1 MAGIE
6 AAVASAGKAIAERAL
21 REWLA
26 VRAGDRDR
34 KADLTELIRV
44 SFRDR
49 IVRRKLEHQI
59 NGVALAV
66 EDRLCD
72 LLEQEFRGLDA
83 NARSAV
89 LAEVVDAL
97 QAADLSDTALMAA
110 DADPTVLAE
119 RIMAAM
125 PAPKL
130 GEAED
135 RLFAILLAECVECLV
150 GLVREL
156 PQFLP
161 RAAAESL
168 TRLSGLAESMER
180 LLARMPVRSLEA
192 PEGSQDD
199 ALFEHRY
206 LAFVSRTL
214 DEVELFGVRVESF
227 RPRTS
232 LSVAYISLSVSTEE
246 ERTRRRPGPLEFASL
261 TDRVEPDDNTLRI
274 EAALSRSRLT
284 LVRGEAGSGK
294 STLLRWLAVT
304 AARGGFTGDLADWNG
319 CVPFVIKLRSHSEGR
334 FPPPES
340 FLNDMAR
347 EVAGQMPR
355 GWVERVLAS
364 GRGLLLVDGVDELLV
379 RHRSAVRQ
387 WLTRLLGIYPAL
399 RVVVTSRPP
408 AAEATW
414 LADEGFTSVLLEPM
428 APEDLRELIRQ
439 WHIAMRDCPSLPCR
453 PDELE
458 EYEGVLLARLE
469 SSPHLRILASTPLLA
484 AMLCALNLDRRRHLP
499 RSRMGLYEAVLS
511 MLLERRDAERGV
523 EDEVTLDPE
532 QKIWILRDLAW
543 RLVSLGRSELS
554 KATARKRIEQKL
566 RVMTRMP
573 YTAEAVLEHLLRRSG
588 VLREPVPGRVDF
600 VHRTVQEYLA
610 AGQLVDDEDVE
621 LAVERAH
628 LDQWREVVVM
638 TAGHATGGLR
648 RELLERLLNRADRSG
663 RHAHRLRLLVAS
675 CLETIQ
681 EIPLDLRD
689 RVEACL
695 ESVIPPRD
703 EEEARLLA
711 AVGDEVLNR
720 LPDDLSH
727 LTEHQASM
735 VVRTTWLINGSRA
748 LAKLARHAKDGRPLV
763 ERQLLAGWKY
773 FDAVRY
779 ADQVLAQA
787 PLLDRVHLDSPRL
800 LRGLPHV
807 RKVRSLSI
815 TRCPVHDLSFLRG
828 KSALRE
834 LEILEAE
841 FPRLTEVGELTNL
854 EALGIGA
861 PSPRL
866 LDLTPLQRLRG
877 LESLWLDDV
886 LSADGLHYLD
896 EITRLAELSLGFSEW
911 PDDPVDLGP
920 ISRQHSL
927 EKLTLAGVGQPIDPK
942 MLPPKIRSLGLITVG
957 GVTGGLEAIAD
968 RSPDLSRLWVI
979 DVPGRFDLTELSR
992 LSLHT
997 LQLKDLTDI
1006 TGFDALA
1013 RQQTLRF
1020 LHLDNLPMSDLTPLA
1035 GLPNVKI
1042 LTVAG
1047 CPNVTDVSPL
1057 ASMPALEDVRL
1068 HNTGHRL
1075 DLGPFAHRQRLT
1087 IRVSPSQEVLNE
1099 HRLHSTI
1106 RVRRTPA

>member
-573 YTAEAVLEHLLRRSG
+573 YTAEAVLEHLLRRS
-588 VLREPVPGRVDF
+588 
-600 VHRTVQEYLA
+600 
-610 AGQLVDDEDVE
+610 
-621 LAVERAH
+621 
-628 LDQWREVVVM
+628 
-638 TAGHATGGLR
+638 
-648 RELLERLLNRADRSG
+648 
-663 RHAHRLRLLVAS
+663 
-675 CLETIQ
+675 